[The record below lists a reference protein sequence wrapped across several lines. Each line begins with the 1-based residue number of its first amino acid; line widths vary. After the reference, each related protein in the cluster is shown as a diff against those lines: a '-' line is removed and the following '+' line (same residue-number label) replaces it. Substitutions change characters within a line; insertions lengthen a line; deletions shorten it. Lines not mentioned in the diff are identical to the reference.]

1 MLIKKYFKRA
11 LPVIFFS
18 ATAAFGQDAPVA
30 IFSYTDISCGQWVNS
45 SSSESAR
52 AQYVSWFRGF
62 VSGTTSAIQTIKYC
76 KVKCQ
81 MNRLYS
87 SLWTNTATTIPLTP
101 LCQPDSNLWKN
112 CASIQYRKR
121 QRAVS

>member
-62 VSGTTSAIQTIKYC
+62 VSGYNFGNPNNQVLQGKMPDEQTLFLFVDKYC
-76 KVKCQ
+76 HD
-81 MNRLYS
+81 N
-87 SLWTNTATTIPLTP
+87 PLNP
-101 LCQPDSNLWKN
+101 F
-112 CASIQYRKR
+112 
-121 QRAVS
+121 VSAGFKLVEELRVHSVPKKAKSR